1 MNLNEKQQTLADAPV
16 KQLTIGA
23 AMAGTGKSTTM
34 VARAKKILT
43 MYPSG
48 NLLIISF
55 TKLSARDLREKLS
68 KTLTK
73 EQMRRVI
80 TGTFHSVMGQII
92 KDNAMTVG
100 LNSNFSIID
109 ESSTRTL
116 YRRILDTYIGRGEEF
131 DQFLLS
137 WTNPLAW
144 SNWKPGD
151 EIKFKASDINMIV
164 SSIGALVNMSEPTE
178 LDKGVFSN
186 QTIQRFRK
194 SNRKTFQIT
203 DTKTLERIVN
213 FCYEVFKESILEAR
227 KANVITY
234 DQILFIMHLMVN
246 SDKDILGKFRNSLI
260 HTMVDE
266 AQDTN
271 ALQFEFINSIE
282 NGSLTLVGDVHQS
295 IYSFRGGRPDIFLS
309 YLDKGVVYPLETNYR
324 SYQPILDYANNLI
337 KYNTEGAD
345 YMYDMVS
352 AIENNEEFAGVT
364 YREYEDDTKEADA
377 IVNYIKA
384 IHAHGIDYSDI
395 AILVRSRMALPI
407 LNRELQVSK
416 IPINDT
422 TSFADFMKSEVMVD
436 MLNFLKI
443 LVNPKDIYAFI
454 ATLDRPK
461 RGIGEVALRKIE
473 LLAIKYDMSVIEFI
487 LSEKIDELTPGLQK
501 KVAVYR
507 DVYLSLLDHNKDFTL
522 AEAVDFL
529 LRETGYEVWTQNLKN
544 SDRYAKHI
552 DTLKELV
559 ATFSDEY
566 YATHTESTL
575 FDVVNAFTFDM
586 ESFVK
591 EETPEGVTIATM
603 HGAKG
608 LEWDYVFLPSLEEQS
623 FELMALDDSDY
634 ESERRLMYVAL
645 TRARKGLFCTSALS
659 RVTFNNPNT
668 LSPAN
673 FLIEAK
679 IPRYNN

>member
-116 YRRILDTYIGRGEEF
+116 YRRILDTHIGRDEEF

-164 SSIGALVNMSEPTE
+164 SAIGALVNMSEPTE

-559 ATFSDEY
+559 VTFSDEY

>member
-116 YRRILDTYIGRGEEF
+116 YRRILDTHLGRDEEF
-131 DQFLLS
+131 DRFLLS

-164 SSIGALVNMSEPTE
+164 SAIGALVNMSEPTE

-407 LNRELQVSK
+407 LNKELQTSK

-566 YATHTESTL
+566 YAAHTESTL

>member
-92 KDNAMTVG
+92 KDNAMAVG

-116 YRRILDTYIGRGEEF
+116 YRRILDTHIGRDQEF
-131 DQFLLS
+131 DEFLLS

-144 SNWKPGD
+144 SNLKPGD

-164 SSIGALVNMSEPTE
+164 SAIGALVNMSEPTE
-178 LDKGVFSN
+178 LDKGVFSD

-203 DTKTLERIVN
+203 DIKTLKRIVD
-213 FCYEVFKESILEAR
+213 FCYKVFKESILEAR

-246 SDKDILGKFRNSLI
+246 SDKDILGKFRNSLL

-309 YLDKGVVYPLETNYR
+309 YLDKGVVYPLET
-324 SYQPILDYANNLI
+324 I
-337 KYNTEGAD
+337 G
-345 YMYDMVS
+345 
-352 AIENNEEFAGVT
+352 
-364 YREYEDDTKEADA
+364 
-377 IVNYIKA
+377 
-384 IHAHGIDYSDI
+384 H
-395 AILVRSRMALPI
+395 
-407 LNRELQVSK
+407 
-416 IPINDT
+416 INQ
-422 TSFADFMKSEVMVD
+422 
-436 MLNFLKI
+436 
-443 LVNPKDIYAFI
+443 Y
-454 ATLDRPK
+454 
-461 RGIGEVALRKIE
+461 
-473 LLAIKYDMSVIEFI
+473 
-487 LSEKIDELTPGLQK
+487 
-501 KVAVYR
+501 
-507 DVYLSLLDHNKDFTL
+507 
-522 AEAVDFL
+522 
-529 LRETGYEVWTQNLKN
+529 
-544 SDRYAKHI
+544 
-552 DTLKELV
+552 
-559 ATFSDEY
+559 
-566 YATHTESTL
+566 
-575 FDVVNAFTFDM
+575 
-586 ESFVK
+586 
-591 EETPEGVTIATM
+591 
-603 HGAKG
+603 
-608 LEWDYVFLPSLEEQS
+608 
-623 FELMALDDSDY
+623 
-634 ESERRLMYVAL
+634 
-645 TRARKGLFCTSALS
+645 
-659 RVTFNNPNT
+659 
-668 LSPAN
+668 
-673 FLIEAK
+673 
-679 IPRYNN
+679 

>member
-116 YRRILDTYIGRGEEF
+116 YRRILDTHIGRDEEF

-213 FCYEVFKESILEAR
+213 FCYKVFKESILEAR

-529 LRETGYEVWTQNLKN
+529 LRETGYEVWTQNLKS

-566 YATHTESTL
+566 YAAHTESTL